1 MSHTV
6 SDTAWSWPEERWR
19 SALAKVRAG
28 RSLKPKKWKGG
39 ARAALAISLD
49 LGGEV
54 RALAGGGDAAMLSAG
69 HYGARKG
76 VARLLPLLRRQSIP
90 VTVFLPAVAA
100 MLYAD
105 EVKAIL
111 NAGHELGMSGWIG
124 EDNATLPPDAEQELA
139 TGARDCIERVAG
151 LRPVGMRTAAFTD
164 RTLPIARSLGLAY
177 DSSLM
182 ADDEPYEILAGDEP
196 TGLVEIPVSRARNDA
211 TCLSVA
217 GHPAAPEAVFD
228 VFRRE
233 LEVAY
238 EEGGLCQLTLHP
250 DVIGQRSRIWI
261 LEELLAIAR
270 QLPGLWCAT
279 HSDIALWCKGRA
291 GH

>member
-1 MSHTV
+1 MTDTV

-19 SALAKVRAG
+19 AALTEVRAG

-54 RALAGGGDAAMLSAG
+54 RALAARGGIDARSAG

-76 VARLLPLLRRQSIP
+76 MSRLLPLLRRHSVP

-100 MLYAD
+100 MHYAD
-105 EVKAIL
+105 DVKTIL
-111 NAGHELGMSGWIG
+111 NAGHELAMNGWIG

-139 TGARDCIERVAG
+139 TGARNAIERIAG
-151 LRPVGMRTAAFTD
+151 LRPVGMRAGTFTD
-164 RTLPIARSLGLAY
+164 RTLSIARALGLLY

-182 ADDEPYEILAGDEP
+182 ADDEPYELVAGNEA

-211 TCLSVA
+211 TCLAVT
-217 GHPAAPEAVFD
+217 GQPAAPEAVFD

-233 LEVAY
+233 LEGAY

-250 DVIGQRSRIWI
+250 DLIGQRSRIWI
-261 LEELLAIAR
+261 VEELLAIAR
-270 QLPGLWCAT
+270 QLPGVWCAT

-291 GH
+291 GQ